1 MELTP
6 PEEIRTRI
14 ERLQSCLKREKV
26 ESCLI
31 LQNVDLFY
39 FSGTIQRSYLYIPG
53 EGDPLLMVQKDFD
66 RARKE
71 SPLKNII
78 PIERPK
84 AISSILKKEGGLKR
98 IGLEG
103 DILPLN
109 QFKQLEKIFPDSEFV
124 DISKAIKQVRMIKSR
139 YEIDQLR
146 RSAKI
151 LDEVFEYA
159 KKVLKPGV
167 TEIEAESHLI
177 ELGRLRGHQGLTRMR
192 AWNQDMINACVL
204 SGNSGSVLTHLDVSV
219 IGPGISPAF
228 PQGSSFNLIEKD
240 VPIQIDFSIAYNGYI
255 TDGARTYVIGNLPQE
270 LKEAYGVALEIRDEM
285 EKTAKPGVPCSQ
297 LYHLSSQIVKRRRLE
312 DYFIGTKKNQAP
324 FVGHGIGLEIDE
336 LPLLA
341 KGFSQPLEIGMVFA
355 FEPKFIF
362 PEIGAVA
369 LEDDYV
375 VTDDG
380 VEKLTYADDNIIVID
395 GVPNSNHQISN
406 SK

>member
-1 MELTP
+1 MELTSQ
-6 PEEIRTRI
+6 EEIQKRI
-14 ERLQSCLKREKV
+14 ERLQSFLKKEKV

-39 FSGTIQRSYLYIPG
+39 FSGTIQRSHLFIPNEG
-53 EGDPLLMVQKDFD
+53 EPLLMVQKDFD

-84 AISSILKKEGGLKR
+84 AISPLLKKQGGLKR
-98 IGLEG
+98 IGLEC
-103 DILPLN
+103 DILPVN
-109 QFKQLEKIFPDSEFV
+109 QFRQLEKMFPQSEFV
-124 DISKAIKQVRMIKSR
+124 DISNEIKQVRMIKSQ

-146 RSAKI
+146 YSAKI

-159 KKVLKPGV
+159 KRVLKPGM

-177 ELGRLRGHQGLTRMR
+177 ELGRFRGHQGLTRMR
-192 AWNQDMINACVL
+192 AWNQDMVNACVL
-204 SGNSGSVLTHLDVSV
+204 SGNSGSVLTYLDVSV

-228 PQGSSFNLIEKD
+228 PQGSSYNRIEKD

-255 TDGARTYVIGNLPQE
+255 SDGARTYVIGTLPPK
-270 LKEAYGVALEIRDEM
+270 LMEAYEVTLEIRDEM
-285 EKTAKPGVPCSQ
+285 EKIVKPGVPCSH
-297 LYHLSSQIVKRRRLE
+297 LYHLSSQIVKKRGLE
-312 DYFIGTKKNQAP
+312 DYFTGTKKDQAP

-341 KGFSQPLEIGMVFA
+341 RGFTQPLEIGMVFA

-362 PEIGAVA
+362 PEMGVVA
-369 LEDDYV
+369 LEDDYAM
-375 VTDDG
+375 TEHG
-380 VEKLTYADDNIIVID
+380 VEKLTHAEDNIIVV
-395 GVPNSNHQISN
+395 GRS
-406 SK
+406 